1 MAPRCNFSAP
11 PALTPAEQT
20 AANLRAAAFAVEQGA
35 AFGYMAGPRLD
46 AYRRIEAIEEDLR
59 WARHYRAP
67 DLEERTAQALA
78 EAGSIA
84 DTWRERWE

>member
-1 MAPRCNFSAP
+1 MASRRKSSAP

-35 AFGYMAGPRLD
+35 AFGYMAGTRLD
-46 AYRRIEAIEEDLR
+46 AYRRIEAIREDLK
-59 WARHYRAP
+59 WAHHYRAP
-67 DLEERTAQALA
+67 DLDERTAQALA

-84 DTWRERWE
+84 DTWRERWD